1 MRDLSN
7 QKTLQHKGS
16 GFFLRTC
23 MISVLTTVPNA
34 NLPIYPYIMATLL
47 TNNATMEIE

>member
-1 MRDLSN
+1 MRELSN

-23 MISVLTTVPNA
+23 MISVLKTVPNA
-34 NLPIYPYIMATLL
+34 NLSIYPYIMATLL